1 MATVLLTGASG
12 FLGAHLLLELR
23 AAGAE
28 VRALSRR
35 PESDAA
41 IAGLGGVPVRADV
54 TDPESLRAAMKGV
67 EAVFHA
73 AADTN
78 TWAPHNA
85 AQTRTNVGGAQNLLA
100 AAKYAGVRAF
110 LHTSSIATYSH
121 LVHGVLREDVPQ
133 RGLESWINYER
144 TKLLAEREVRQSS
157 LPFII
162 FQPAHILGPG
172 DRHNWATL
180 ILVIDRD
187 KLPGVPPGMGSFAD
201 VREIARAQVRAW
213 QRAKYGETYLFGG
226 QHASFLDLISRIGV
240 QLGRDTPKRAMP
252 AWLLMAYARVVDG
265 VSRITRREPDISPEA
280 AAFTCHKLQ
289 VDSGKAMRELD
300 YRETD
305 LDDLLRDMIAWMRAE
320 GMLRPGP
327 ATT

>member
-12 FLGAHLLLELR
+12 FLGAHLLRELR
-23 AAGAE
+23 LAGAE

-41 IAGLGGVPVRADV
+41 IASLGGVLVRADV
-54 TDPESLRAAMKGV
+54 TDPDALRVAMRGV
-67 EAVFHA
+67 DAVFHA

-85 AQTRTNVGGAQNLLA
+85 AQTDTNVGGTQNLLA
-100 AAKYAGVRAF
+100 AAKAAGVAAF

-121 LVHGVLREDVPQ
+121 LVHGELREDVEQ

-144 TKLLAEREVRQSS
+144 TKTLAENAVRQSG
-157 LPFII
+157 LPFVI

-180 ILVIDRD
+180 VLLIDQG
-187 KLPGVPPGMGSFAD
+187 KLPGVPPGLGSFAD
-201 VREIARAQVRAW
+201 VREIASAQVRAW
-213 QRAKYGETYLFGG
+213 QREKFGETYLMGG
-226 QHASFLDLISRIGV
+226 QHASFLELIGKV
-240 QLGRDTPKRAMP
+240 GAQLGRRTPKRAMP
-252 AWLLMAYARVVDG
+252 VWLLMAYARIVDG
-265 VSRITRREPDISPEA
+265 VSRITRREPDLTPEA
-280 AAFTCHKLQ
+280 AAFTCHELR

-305 LDDLLRDMIAWMRAE
+305 LDELLRDMISWMRAE
-320 GMLRPGP
+320 RMLRAEP
-327 ATT
+327 A

>member
-1 MATVLLTGASG
+1 MPVVLLTGASG
-12 FLGAHLLLELR
+12 FLGAHLLTELR
-23 AAGAE
+23 AAGAD

-54 TDPESLRAAMKGV
+54 TDPESLRAATAGV
-67 EAVFHA
+67 DAVFHA

-78 TWAPHNA
+78 TWTPNNA
-85 AQTRTNVGGAQNLLA
+85 AQARTNVGGAQNLLA
-100 AAKYAGVRAF
+100 AARAAGVRAF

-121 LVHGVLREDVPQ
+121 LVKGVLREDVPQ

-144 TKLLAEREVRQSS
+144 TKMQAELAVRRSG
-157 LPFII
+157 LPFVI

-180 ILVIDRD
+180 FLLIDRG
-187 KLPGVPPGMGSFAD
+187 KLPGAPPGVGSFAD

-213 QRAKYGETYLFGG
+213 QRSKFGETYLFGG
-226 QHASFLDLISRIGV
+226 QHATFLALITKIGA
-240 QLGRDTPKRAMP
+240 QLGRRTPARAMP
-252 AWLLMAYARVVDG
+252 AWLLMSYARVVDG
-265 VSRITRREPDISPEA
+265 VSRITRRQPDLTPEA
-280 AAFTCHKLQ
+280 AAFTCHELR
-289 VDSGKAMRELD
+289 VDSAKAMRELD

-305 LDDLLRDMIAWMRAE
+305 LDQLLRDMIAWMRAE
-320 GMLRPGP
+320 GMLRKD
-327 ATT
+327 

>member
-1 MATVLLTGASG
+1 VATVLLTGASG

-23 AAGAE
+23 AAGAD

-41 IAGLGGVPVRADV
+41 IAGLGGIPVRGDV
-54 TDPESLRAAMKGV
+54 TDPGSLRQAMRGV

-78 TWAPHNA
+78 TWTPHNA

-100 AAKYAGVRAF
+100 AAKEAGVGAF

-121 LVHGVLREDVPQ
+121 LVKGVLREDVPQ

-144 TKLLAEREVRQSS
+144 TKMQAELDVRQSG
-157 LPFII
+157 LPFVV

-180 ILVIDRD
+180 ILLIDQG
-187 KLPGVPPGMGSFAD
+187 KLPGAPPGLGSFAD
-201 VREIARAQVRAW
+201 VREIAKAQVRAW
-213 QRAKYGETYLFGG
+213 QRGRFGETYLFGG
-226 QHASFLDLISRIGV
+226 PHASFLDLIHKVGA
-240 QLGRDTPKRAMP
+240 QLGRKTPGRAMP
-252 AWLLMAYARVVDG
+252 AWLMMAYAHVVDG
-265 VSRITRREPDISPEA
+265 VSRVTRRQPELTPEA
-280 AAFTCHKLQ
+280 AAFTCHELR
-289 VDSGKAMRELD
+289 VDSGKAIRELD

-305 LDDLLRDMIAWMRAE
+305 LDPLLGDMIAWMRAE
-320 GMLRPGP
+320 GMLRRTV
-327 ATT
+327 A